1 MIAYVMVV
9 LMQPKINTSPARI
22 NLLLYS
28 NAIFTLSLQGSINS
42 IVCTG
47 D

>member
-1 MIAYVMVV
+1 MIAYVRVV

-22 NLLLYS
+22 NLLIYPNVSAL
-28 NAIFTLSLQGSINS
+28 LLQGSINAG
-42 IVCTG
+42 VCSG